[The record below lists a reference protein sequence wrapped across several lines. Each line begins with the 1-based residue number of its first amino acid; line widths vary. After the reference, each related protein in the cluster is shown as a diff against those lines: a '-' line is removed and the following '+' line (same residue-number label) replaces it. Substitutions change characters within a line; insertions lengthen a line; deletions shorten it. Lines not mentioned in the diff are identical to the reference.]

1 MNRRETGTV
10 TKGKKNFERDR
21 DRMMRV
27 QLIAILLNCN
37 KYGLTAEQLASQCG
51 VSKRTIYRDFEALES
66 ISMPVYNDGNR
77 YFLMPGAT
85 LPAVT
90 FTVPE
95 AMAVFMAIRL
105 LLQHSSV
112 YNQHIASTFTKLAS
126 VVPPPLSEEILKT
139 LQWMRL
145 RRADE
150 TAVKVLNIVSQS
162 WIDRRQVRI
171 RYWSLGGDS
180 YEERTIEPYFI
191 QPSALEHAIYIIAY
205 CRLRG
210 DLRVFR
216 LDRIAEATAL
226 ESPYSIPESFDA
238 NEFLNSFWSITA
250 TGKPRT
256 VKLRFH
262 PHVARIAA
270 ETVWH
275 SSQTTAS
282 QTDGS
287 AVVTIKVALTRDLVA
302 FVLGWSDMVKV
313 LAPREL
319 QVRVAGAARRVQQIY
334 SEAGS
339 TGLPHDSQGAWRPGD
354 MTSEGPQPATYAPS
368 LHWELDERQ
377 PRLFP

>member
-1 MNRRETGTV
+1 M

-27 QLIAILLNCN
+27 QFIATLLKCS
-37 KYGLTAEQLASQCG
+37 KYGLTVDQLAEQCR

-66 ISMPVYNDGNR
+66 IGMPVYDEGNR

-95 AMAVFMAIRL
+95 AMSVFMATRL
-105 LLQHSSV
+105 LLQQSSV

-126 VVPPPLSEEILKT
+126 VVPSPLSEEILKT
-139 LQWMRL
+139 LQWMRR

-150 TAVKVLNIVSQS
+150 TVVKVLNIVSQC
-162 WIDRRQVRI
+162 WIERRKVMI

-191 QPSALEHAIYIIAY
+191 QPSAMDHAIYIIAY
-205 CRLRG
+205 CHLRAE
-210 DLRVFR
+210 LRVFR

-226 ESPYSIPESFDA
+226 GSHYTIPESFDA
-238 NEFLNSFWSITA
+238 NEFLNSFWGITA

-282 QTDGS
+282 LTDG
-287 AVVTIKVALTRDLVA
+287 AAIVTIKVALTRDLVA

-313 LAPREL
+313 LAPRDL
-319 QVRVAGAARRVQQIY
+319 QTRVTTAARRIQTMY
-334 SEAGS
+334 SEMEPGGLLSPRQGVVTAYDTAARLQWPE
-339 TGLPHDSQGAWRPGD
+339 TGEPPLD
-354 MTSEGPQPATYAPS
+354 
-368 LHWELDERQ
+368 WELDERQ
-377 PRLFP
+377 LRLFP